1 MLDLS
6 IVMET
11 FTRGFLRFYSHASKN
26 QGPSLVDSP
35 FIQKKKHSYSKDLR
49 SLSNNYGK
57 SPFLMGKST
66 INGKYAIAANN
77 VLLSFG
83 KNRFGPGAG

>member
-1 MLDLS
+1 
-6 IVMET
+6 
-11 FTRGFLRFYSHASKN
+11 
-26 QGPSLVDSP
+26 
-35 FIQKKKHSYSKDLR
+35 
-49 SLSNNYGK
+49 
-57 SPFLMGKST
+57 MGKST